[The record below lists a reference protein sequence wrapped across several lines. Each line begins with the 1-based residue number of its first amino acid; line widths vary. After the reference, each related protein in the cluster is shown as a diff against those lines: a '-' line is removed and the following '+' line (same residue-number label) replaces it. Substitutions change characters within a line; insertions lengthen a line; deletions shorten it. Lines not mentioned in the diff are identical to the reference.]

1 MTARTQ
7 RHDVIEII
15 SDPTEDTETV
25 KQDYIKELETH
36 GHVIVGSPRYTLD
49 DSRKTDTAYRCNN
62 CRIAFRTYYDFTG
75 RQITIFSD
83 FTENHQ
89 CSKRQ
94 MNIISLLGT
103 SGSTGR

>member
-15 SDPTEDTETV
+15 SDTTEDPEAV

-36 GHVIVGSPRYTLD
+36 GHAMVGSPRYTLD
-49 DSRKTDTAYRCNN
+49 EGRKTDTAYRCNN
-62 CRIAFRTYYDFTG
+62 CRIAFRAYYDFTG
-75 RQITIFSD
+75 SQITIFSD
-83 FTENHQ
+83 FTKDHQ
-89 CSKRQ
+89 CDERQ

-103 SGSTGR
+103 SA

>member
-15 SDPTEDTETV
+15 SDTTEDPEAV

-36 GHVIVGSPRYTLD
+36 GHAMVGLPRYTLD
-49 DSRKTDTAYRCNN
+49 EGRKPDTVYRCNN
-62 CRIAFRTYYDFTG
+62 CRIAFRAYYDFAG
-75 RQITIFSD
+75 SQITIFSD
-83 FTENHQ
+83 FTKDHQ
-89 CSKRQ
+89 CDKRQ

-103 SGSTGR
+103 SA